1 MAKKSVKELKP
12 LPIAKKTPRAPIN
25 WTRYRKVGLHGLA
38 AVAFAS
44 AVGFGFVRSDQY
56 VQRVVRPDAPPI
68 VTIKNRPAWMNDTLA
83 ARIAGSVRAYTAP
96 AASDVSILKDDARTL
111 AADPWVKQVRA
122 VRRVYN
128 QQPGD
133 TIEIDAEFRAP
144 VALVR
149 DRDSY
154 WYVDAAG
161 VRLPEKLTAEQAGQL
176 ISQKN
181 ANGRG
186 ANFRIIDGV
195 IEPPVAAGL
204 PWPGGDV
211 QAGIEMIA
219 LLADKPFA
227 DQIVKIDVSNFGG
240 RVNPNES
247 QLNLITRYGTEVRWG
262 QPPSSTAFFVEQRVN
277 RKLEYLQQAR
287 QQTGRV
293 DMNLQWIDLRFD
305 NPTVPE
311 ARAKAQ

>member
-1 MAKKSVKELKP
+1 MAKKPAKEIRPAPPVRKP
-12 LPIAKKTPRAPIN
+12 PRAPIN
-25 WTRYRKVGLHGLA
+25 WAPYRKVALHGIA
-38 AVAFAS
+38 AVAFS
-44 AVGFGFVRSDQY
+44 AVVGVGFKASKDY
-56 VQRVVRPDAPPI
+56 VEQHIRPAGPPR
-68 VTIKNRPAWMNDTLA
+68 VTIRNRPAWMNDTLA
-83 ARIAGSVRAYTAP
+83 ARITGSVRAYVAAP
-96 AASDVSILKDDARTL
+96 ASDTSLLQADAQTL
-111 AADPWVKQVRA
+111 SVDPWVKRVRG
-122 VRRVYN
+122 VRRVYD

-149 DRDSY
+149 ERDNY
-154 WYVDAAG
+154 WYVDAEG
-161 VRLPEKLTAEQAGQL
+161 VRLPEKLSAEQAGQL
-176 ISQKN
+176 ID
-181 ANGRG
+181 AGRSMR
-186 ANFRIIDGV
+186 FRIIEGAA
-195 IEPPVAAGL
+195 EPPIAAGL

-219 LLADKPFA
+219 LLADKPYA
-227 DQIVKIDVSNFGG
+227 DQIVKIDVSNFNG

-262 QPPSSTAFFVEQRVN
+262 QPPSATAFFVEQRVN

-305 NPTVPE
+305 NPTVPD
-311 ARAKAQ
+311 ARGRARTN